1 MTAYYITLLIAFVTS
16 YGAHY
21 ADRLG
26 RSLKGTY
33 SIITKTLLFLT
44 AFALVFTAGL
54 RYKVGTD
61 YGAYYDGLNIFGS
74 RLKEAVR
81 YIDEPFL
88 PILANLIK
96 FYTNDGAYFIFI
108 CSLLT
113 ISLLLHHTYHNSDQ
127 FVFCTLLFVFTGN
140 WHGSFNGVRQYLAA
154 AIIFAGHR
162 LIFDKKFWKYCFVV
176 FLAFCV
182 HRSSIIMLIP
192 FFIFRN
198 RITFRNVL
206 LLLLGTYI
214 VSVNYNTI
222 FSLVGFIKDAEMSI
236 SDNAYNSTTV
246 SIFRVL
252 VFCSPAIVVAVLYWK
267 KSLDK
272 EQTFY
277 FNVLLTN
284 AAAMLATSGSTYLAR
299 LSIYTNVFTP
309 LALAKL
315 IRFQN
320 KKTDVI
326 IKLLIVVLYAV
337 FWYIEVSGSVS
348 LNDFRWIWER

>member
-26 RSLKGTY
+26 RSQKGTY
-33 SIITKTLLFLT
+33 NIITKTLLFLT
-44 AFALVFTAGL
+44 AFTLVFTAGL

-113 ISLLLHHTYHNSDQ
+113 ISLLLHHTYHHSDQ

-140 WHGSFNGVRQYLAA
+140 WHGSFNGVRQFLAA
-154 AIIFAGHR
+154 AMIFAGHR
-162 LIFDKKFWKYCFVV
+162 LILEKKFWKYAIVV
-176 FLAFCV
+176 FIAFCV
-182 HRSSIIMLIP
+182 HRSAIIMIVPYFL
-192 FFIFRN
+192 FRN
-198 RITFRNVL
+198 KITLRNVT

-214 VSVNYNTI
+214 LGRNYDSI
-222 FSLVGFIKDAEMSI
+222 FSFIGLLKDTNMSMTDI
-236 SDNAYNSTTV
+236 EYYSTTV
-246 SIFRVL
+246 NIFRVL
-252 VFCSPAIVVAVLYWK
+252 VFCAPAVTVLIFFWRIEK
-267 KSLDK
+267 TT
-272 EQTFY
+272 EQTY
-277 FNVLLTN
+277 YINALLAN
-284 AAAMLATSGSTYLAR
+284 AAAMLATSNSAYLAR

-315 IRFQN
+315 FVFRNRTLQF
-320 KKTDVI
+320 TLRVI
-326 IKLLIVVLYAV
+326 VVVLYGLYWA
-337 FWYIEVSGSVS
+337 YEISISSS
-348 LNDFRWIWER
+348 LSDFQWIWER